1 MPYYKSIP
9 AKHLM
14 SFSQLNRIEGLT
26 EKFLYF
32 NDDILLTSP
41 TSPDDFCFG
50 WNGQKIRK
58 DGPVSKCARGC
69 NWSKMGDGIC
79 QVLFRTKYFQIAIII
94 DRYLEN

>member
-1 MPYYKSIP
+1 M
-9 AKHLM
+9 
-14 SFSQLNRIEGLT
+14 T

-41 TSPDDFCFG
+41 TSQDDFCFG

-69 NWSKMGDGIC
+69 NWPKMGDGIC
-79 QVLFRTKYFQIAIII
+79 QVLLDVQNIFKILLTDILKTNTPRSEGKYS
-94 DRYLEN
+94 LGV